1 MGSRGV
7 AFARTEDGMETVT
20 VPTWW
25 RVGAA
30 EAGAPREVCEQ
41 EMAESEFIPF
51 RVSRQHSQHGGW
63 GIGSGG
69 SLRKSVKRGCPWT
82 SNSACV

>member
-7 AFARTEDGMETVT
+7 AFTRTEDGMETVT

-41 EMAESEFIPF
+41 EMARSKFIPF
-51 RVSRQHSQHGGW
+51 RESPGSTHSTEA
-63 GIGSGG
+63 G
-69 SLRKSVKRGCPWT
+69 SLRKRVKRGCPWT

>member
-41 EMAESEFIPF
+41 EMAESEFIPG
-51 RVSRQHSQHGGW
+51 STHSTEAGELGQGGL
-63 GIGSGG
+63 SG
-69 SLRKSVKRGCPWT
+69 RG
-82 SNSACV
+82 